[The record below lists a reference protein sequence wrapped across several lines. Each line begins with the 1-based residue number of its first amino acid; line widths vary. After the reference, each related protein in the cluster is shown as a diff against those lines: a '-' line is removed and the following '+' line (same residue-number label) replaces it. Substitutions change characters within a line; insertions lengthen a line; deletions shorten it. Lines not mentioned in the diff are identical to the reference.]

1 MKTFFVICFVSESI
15 KKISLRILAL
25 SAVIFLTPVLPA
37 QPSLEKLWES
47 DSIFSRPESVLFDPL
62 TNSLYVSNIGKTD
75 NEGTGSISRI
85 GADGRIINLSW
96 LKGLT
101 AVKGLSLYKNLLYA
115 AQPTLV
121 VVIDTKTA
129 SVVKRIPVKGAG
141 MLNDITIDPNGIV
154 YVSDTK
160 LNKIYRIENGSV
172 SEYLDNMNSAN
183 GLLAKDNKLYILTG
197 TTLQVADE
205 NKKLK
210 TIASGIEGGADGIEM
225 VSDHEF
231 LVTGWAGIIYYVKDD
246 GTKQVLSDTRN
257 QKINSAD
264 LGYDPAS
271 KTLYIPEMMSN
282 KVAAYRLK

>member
-1 MKTFFVICFVSESI
+1 
-15 KKISLRILAL
+15 
-25 SAVIFLTPVLPA
+25 
-37 QPSLEKLWES
+37 
-47 DSIFSRPESVLFDPL
+47 
-62 TNSLYVSNIGKTD
+62 
-75 NEGTGSISRI
+75 
-85 GADGRIINLSW
+85 
-96 LKGLT
+96 
-101 AVKGLSLYKNLLYA
+101 
-115 AQPTLV
+115 
-121 VVIDTKTA
+121 
-129 SVVKRIPVKGAG
+129 